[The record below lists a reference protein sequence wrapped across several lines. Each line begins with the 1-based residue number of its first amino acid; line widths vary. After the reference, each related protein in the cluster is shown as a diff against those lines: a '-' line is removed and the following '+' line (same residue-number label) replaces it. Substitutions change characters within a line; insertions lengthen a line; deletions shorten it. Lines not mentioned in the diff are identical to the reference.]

1 MCAPLD
7 LQQLSDDEL
16 EALFFEAAAEE
27 WRRWKHASDT
37 RPKGVP
43 IKKILTA
50 AVCTAFLALPLAGC
64 VLDVNR
70 LASDLKKPK
79 VVFPTPAAERC
90 EREKSTVP
98 TADGRLEPR
107 TICTNIARTPQA
119 LTINKAEHSVPAQ
132 GHVAMCETS
141 AFVSMP

>member
-27 WRRWKHASDT
+27 WRRWKQASDT

-43 IKKILTA
+43 IKKILAA

-64 VLDVNR
+64 ALAVNR

-79 VVFPTPAAERC
+79 VVFSTPAA
-90 EREKSTVP
+90 
-98 TADGRLEPR
+98 
-107 TICTNIARTPQA
+107 
-119 LTINKAEHSVPAQ
+119 
-132 GHVAMCETS
+132 
-141 AFVSMP
+141 

>member
-27 WRRWKHASDT
+27 WRRWKQASDT

-50 AVCTAFLALPLAGC
+50 AVCTAFLALPLARLCPGC
-64 VLDVNR
+64 EPPGERFEKAQSRLLDTGR
-70 LASDLKKPK
+70 LAL
-79 VVFPTPAAERC
+79 
-90 EREKSTVP
+90 
-98 TADGRLEPR
+98 
-107 TICTNIARTPQA
+107 
-119 LTINKAEHSVPAQ
+119 
-132 GHVAMCETS
+132 
-141 AFVSMP
+141 